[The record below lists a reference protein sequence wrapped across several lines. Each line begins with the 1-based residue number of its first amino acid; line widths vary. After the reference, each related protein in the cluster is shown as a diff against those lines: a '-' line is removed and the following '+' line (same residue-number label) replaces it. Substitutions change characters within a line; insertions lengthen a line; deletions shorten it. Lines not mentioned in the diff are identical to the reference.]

1 MASKHPYISSNV
13 ALTQVLDY
21 LRKSFPST
29 FNSETLKKLSLAP
42 GNESYILNILRFLN
56 FIDENDS
63 RTDVAHS
70 IFTLHDDGEF
80 QAALSKAIQK
90 SYSDLFSLHNEAT
103 WLLPDDKLIPFFRQT
118 DKTTELVGTRQ
129 ANTFRT
135 LSAYS
140 GHAVMNIPKGPR
152 GVSKGASTKPSK
164 KVPSAKKQVD
174 VPGSPRMKETPSMRD
189 VGLTVRIEINLPA
202 TGDQDTYDK
211 IFKSIRENFLNVQ

>member
-21 LRKSFPST
+21 LRKSFPGT

-42 GNESYILNILRFLN
+42 GNESYILNILRFLS
-56 FIDENDS
+56 FIDEKDA
-63 RTDVAHS
+63 RTEVAHS

-90 SYSDLFSLHNEAT
+90 AYADLFSLHNEAT

-140 GHAVMNIPKGPR
+140 GHAVSSAPKAPRAASKGPA
-152 GVSKGASTKPSK
+152 SKSVKKNASDK
-164 KVPSAKKQVD
+164 KVSDTAAASKP
-174 VPGSPRMKETPSMRD
+174 KEVITTRD